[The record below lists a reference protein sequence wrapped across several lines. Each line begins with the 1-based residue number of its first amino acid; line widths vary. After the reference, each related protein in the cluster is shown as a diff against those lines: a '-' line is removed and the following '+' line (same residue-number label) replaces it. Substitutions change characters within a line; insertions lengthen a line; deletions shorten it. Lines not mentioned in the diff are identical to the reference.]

1 MPMNL
6 GQSMTI
12 ETSTDRRLDRI
23 ESKVDQVVVTLAEL
37 ARIDE
42 RVTGGHKRIDR
53 HEVRLDLI
61 ENTQRNLEKAL
72 AKTMGK
78 SMIAE
83 RASWI
88 LFASVVAA
96 LSQYF

>member
-1 MPMNL
+1 MKL
-6 GQSMTI
+6 GQEMTL

-23 ESKVDQVVVTLAEL
+23 ESKVDQVVVTLTEL

>member
-1 MPMNL
+1 MNL
-6 GQSMTI
+6 GQDMTL

-61 ENTQRNLEKAL
+61 ENTQRALEKAV

>member
-1 MPMNL
+1 MKL
-6 GQSMTI
+6 GQDMTL

-23 ESKVDQVVVTLAEL
+23 ESKVDQVVVTLTEL

-61 ENTQRNLEKAL
+61 ENTQRALEKAV

>member
-1 MPMNL
+1 MEL
-6 GQSMTI
+6 GQEMTL

-23 ESKVDQVVVTLAEL
+23 ESKVDQVVVTLTEL

-61 ENTQRNLEKAL
+61 ENTQRALEKAV

>member
-1 MPMNL
+1 MKL
-6 GQSMTI
+6 GQDMTL

-42 RVTGGHKRIDR
+42 RVSGGHKRIDR

-61 ENTQRNLEKAL
+61 ENTQRNLEKAV

-88 LFASVVAA
+88 LFASAVAA

>member
-1 MPMNL
+1 MKL
-6 GQSMTI
+6 GQDMTL

-61 ENTQRNLEKAL
+61 ENTQRALEKAV

>member
-1 MPMNL
+1 MKL
-6 GQSMTI
+6 GQEMTL

-61 ENTQRNLEKAL
+61 ENTQRNLEKAV

-78 SMIAE
+78 SMVAE

>member
-1 MPMNL
+1 MKL
-6 GQSMTI
+6 GQDMTI

-23 ESKVDQVVVTLAEL
+23 ESKVDQVVVTLTEL

>member
-1 MPMNL
+1 MNIE
-6 GQSMTI
+6 QEMTMA
-12 ETSTDRRLDRI
+12 TSTDRRLDRI
-23 ESKVDQVVVTLAEL
+23 ETKVDQVVDTLTEL

-42 RVTGGHKRIDR
+42 RVSGGHKRIDR

-61 ENTQRNLEKAL
+61 ENTQRGLEKSV

>member
-1 MPMNL
+1 MKL
-6 GQSMTI
+6 GQEMTL

-23 ESKVDQVVVTLAEL
+23 ESKVDQVVVTLTEL

-61 ENTQRNLEKAL
+61 ENTQRALEKAV

>member
-1 MPMNL
+1 MKL
-6 GQSMTI
+6 GQDMTL

-61 ENTQRNLEKAL
+61 ENTQRNLEKAV

-78 SMIAE
+78 SMVAE